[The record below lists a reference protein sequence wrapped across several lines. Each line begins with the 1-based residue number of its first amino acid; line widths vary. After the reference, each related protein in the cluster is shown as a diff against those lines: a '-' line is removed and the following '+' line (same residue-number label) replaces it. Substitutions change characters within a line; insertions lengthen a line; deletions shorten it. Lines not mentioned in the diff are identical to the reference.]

1 MRILK
6 INKNTFLTLLLAVFL
21 LFGGMNALA
30 DSLSADNSL
39 SSLGITTEGAVVS
52 PEFAY
57 GTTVY
62 DVTVPAG
69 TTYLSLD
76 PTPSNSAAY
85 IDNIT
90 GQELTDGATTVSIVV
105 VAENGD
111 AYTYYLNVTAEEGE
125 AAAETETEV
134 QTEAQ
139 TETEEE
145 TEDPR
150 YVSVA
155 RETLEE
161 AQNTI
166 ATLKSETSSYRDRV
180 NLLMKILYGMI
191 ALCVVLL
198 FMVINLLLKN
208 SDRKSE
214 LNAYHEMGYSLE
226 QEERD
231 SERAPEKSEKKK
243 SGKKKK
249 KKAEK
254 PVIVET
260 GTRRASEERQETTA
274 RAYDGQMSDTYAE
287 PDEFDRTG
295 RDTFYEKEPSAGTKM
310 TDDPATVPK
319 PSKAKKQVKQMPE
332 YEPPREAVRYE
343 TRKKPPVDDGGE
355 DDGEVGIDFIDL

>member
-1 MRILK
+1 MKILK
-6 INKNTFLTLLLAVFL
+6 RKKSTFLALFLTVLLLSA
-21 LFGGMNALA
+21 GTAAQA

-69 TTYLSLD
+69 TTYLSLS
-76 PTPSNSAAY
+76 PTTTNSAAY
-85 IDNIT
+85 VDSIS

-111 AYTYYLNVTAEEGE
+111 AYTYYLNVTAEEAE
-125 AAAETETEV
+125 ETEAETEAP
-134 QTEAQ
+134 TEAQ
-139 TETEEE
+139 TEAE
-145 TEDPR
+145 TEDSR
-150 YVSVA
+150 YISVA

-180 NLLMKILYGMI
+180 DLLMKILYGMI

-198 FMVINLLLKN
+198 FVVINLLLKR
-208 SDRKSE
+208 SDMKAE
-214 LNAYHEMGYSLE
+214 LNAYRELGYSP
-226 QEERD
+226 EEEDRER
-231 SERAPEKSEKKK
+231 ERAGKE

-249 KKAEK
+249 KNKKSRKAKK
-254 PVIVET
+254 PVIVEE
-260 GTRRASEERQETTA
+260 GPRQLPEEDADMDSYDRQTSAQRVE
-274 RAYDGQMSDTYAE
+274 E
-287 PDEFDRTG
+287 DEFDRTG
-295 RDTFYEKEPSAGTKM
+295 KDTFYEKEPPKQSGM

-319 PSKAKKQVKQMPE
+319 PSRAKKQVKRMPE
-332 YEPPREAVRYE
+332 YEQPKENVRYE
-343 TRKKPPVDDGGE
+343 LKRKPAADGGE
-355 DDGEVGIDFIDL
+355 ADGDVDIDFIDL